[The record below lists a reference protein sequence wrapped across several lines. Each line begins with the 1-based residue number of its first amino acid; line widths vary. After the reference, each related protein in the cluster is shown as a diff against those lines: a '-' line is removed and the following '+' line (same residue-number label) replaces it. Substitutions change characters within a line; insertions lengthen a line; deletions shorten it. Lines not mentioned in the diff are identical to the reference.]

1 MYRALF
7 DIKKYSFPNI
17 PTELDNLIFS
27 YLTIPRTIKEFA
39 SIVKQGTLAV
49 DLISIIRQYDCSFL
63 LTSIYRK
70 QFIVKINKMFDN
82 WLYATDQKLK
92 KGCTCKR
99 NCFNYEYHY
108 HSSIEYVENVDR
120 DCNFISRV
128 YKEILTSEN
137 LQKLNDIVE
146 IIDSI
151 YDMKNIH
158 KDINK

>member
-7 DIKKYSFPNI
+7 DIKNYSFPNI

-49 DLISIIRQYDCSFL
+49 DLISIIKQYDCLYL

-82 WLYATDQKLK
+82 WLFATDQKLK

-99 NCFNYEYHY
+99 NFFEYEYHY
-108 HSSIEYVENVDR
+108 HSSMEYIENTYR

-128 YKEILTSEN
+128 YKKILTSEN
-137 LQKLNDIVE
+137 IQKLNDIVK

-151 YDMKNIH
+151 YDTKNGYR
-158 KDINK
+158 N